1 MYMKKAMS
9 LALAALMLMGTLT
22 GCGSSNSNSSDASNT
37 NTDSNEAETTQL
49 DYPKKDVQIIIPYAP
64 GGGSDNLVRGMM
76 QYLDLGATTVA
87 INVDGASGY
96 IGALQGYNSKNDGYT
111 IMTHNEMDLI
121 SYSMSGQA
129 AEPLYEN
136 LEYIC
141 DVVTDYNLLCTSPD
155 TGWTTAQEVID
166 YVNANP
172 GTVTVGCTGSN
183 NVNYG
188 TTMELLKAM
197 GIYDKVTI
205 VPYDGGAA
213 SETALQGGHIQ
224 LEVNSL
230 ADTSSYIAA
239 GTNVPLMICNDS
251 RIDAYPDLPTTVE
264 NGFNVTYGKPRGFFA
279 PAGTDAAVLSYIS
292 EKMAEV
298 CEMPEFQEAMAN
310 LGFTVAYVDGPAAK
324 ERAVSWAESLTPVF
338 EEMANIGG

>member
-1 MYMKKAMS
+1 MKKAMS

-22 GCGSSNSNSSDASNT
+22 GCGSSNSNSSDANNT
-37 NTDSNEAETTQL
+37 NTDSNAAETTQL
-49 DYPKKDVQIIIPYAP
+49 DYPKKDIQIIIPYAP

-129 AEPLYEN
+129 TEPLYEN

-251 RIDAYPDLPTTVE
+251 RIDAYPDLPTT
-264 NGFNVTYGKPRGFFA
+264 
-279 PAGTDAAVLSYIS
+279 AVLSYIS